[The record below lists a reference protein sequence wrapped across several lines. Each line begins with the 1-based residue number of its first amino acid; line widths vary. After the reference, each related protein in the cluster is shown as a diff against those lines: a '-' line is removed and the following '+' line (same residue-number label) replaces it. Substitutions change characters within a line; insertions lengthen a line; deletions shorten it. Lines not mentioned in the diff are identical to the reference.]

1 MPPVGFEPTFSADE
15 WPQIYALDRVVTE
28 TDMCNNKC
36 TENNS
41 KTEATERVTINT
53 SCHN

>member
-1 MPPVGFEPTFSADE
+1 
-15 WPQIYALDRVVTE
+15 VVTE

-41 KTEATERVTINT
+41 KTEATERDN
-53 SCHN
+53 